1 MTLKKNTSMKI
12 LLTSTSFQDTPGK
25 HQDLLASS
33 GLDVDTI
40 RGPVDKNFLLPIISN
55 YDGVICG
62 DDEYD
67 YEVLKKGKFGKLKVL
82 SKYGIGLDKIDTKS
96 ANRLGIIVTNCPGV
110 NHVAVAEHVFGL
122 MLSFFKNIPRELEI
136 TKKNKWIRYI
146 GNELYGKK
154 IGVAGL
160 GRIGKEIL
168 IRAKSF
174 GLETFAYDKYIDK
187 KFVKDYDIKTIED
200 ERELFSTVDIL
211 SLNMNLTSDNKN
223 FVNKKKIENFAKK
236 GLLIINTARGE
247 LVNEEAIIFGI
258 KNNLISGYLTDVLV
272 EEPIRE
278 NHPFL
283 KYDNIYITPHI
294 ASRNYE
300 TVVRQGVKAID
311 NLLKN
316 LKIV

>member
-1 MTLKKNTSMKI
+1 
-12 LLTSTSFQDTPGK
+12 
-25 HQDLLASS
+25 
-33 GLDVDTI
+33 
-40 RGPVDKNFLLPIISN
+40 
-55 YDGVICG
+55 
-62 DDEYD
+62 
-67 YEVLKKGKFGKLKVL
+67 
-82 SKYGIGLDKIDTKS
+82 
-96 ANRLGIIVTNCPGV
+96 
-110 NHVAVAEHVFGL
+110 